1 MAFPIEEAVAVLA
14 RAAAAAPGGPA
25 DDTELHLRV
34 ARALDVFAANG
45 LAVAP
50 ERILPRIA
58 ASDDP
63 SRSSLDLMVA
73 VLTESQRCAAAVIAR
88 AKEIAAAASDL
99 PEEARSGHAAR
110 RVLVEPATEIA
121 RYLPREAV
129 AQNDFRREELARAWM
144 AAIGVAIE
152 STGKEEPKERSE
164 RSLARLDYRKIKA

>member
-1 MAFPIEEAVAVLA
+1 
-14 RAAAAAPGGPA
+14 
-25 DDTELHLRV
+25 
-34 ARALDVFAANG
+34 
-45 LAVAP
+45 
-50 ERILPRIA
+50 
-58 ASDDP
+58 
-63 SRSSLDLMVA
+63 
-73 VLTESQRCAAAVIAR
+73 
-88 AKEIAAAASDL
+88 ASDL

-164 RSLARLDYRKIKA
+164 RSLARLDYRKIKADEERLAIERRVLAEHAEAVREKQRKEAEALASAQRE